1 MSDTKSTDDKT
12 LGVNKKTL
20 TLKRPGV
27 EQSTV
32 RQNFSHGRTKSV
44 VVETKKRK
52 FSLPD
57 QKPEV
62 TPPAAPV
69 QAPASAAPAPAPSAP
84 VARPTAAPQPA
95 PAPVQT
101 TAPSTPA
108 PAPRPA
114 APAPS
119 APAPSAS
126 ASARPAAPAQSQRPA
141 QQPYRSASPRPND
154 RSGMVLNTLSTAELE
169 ARRKALE
176 GSKVRDAEDR
186 ARAAVEAARRAEE
199 DALRA
204 KEREES
210 ARRQSEEEER
220 LRKEAEAKHRSEEE
234 ARKRQPETAAKAT
247 EEASAPKGAVRKVA
261 AEEEEERRAS
271 PAGARR
277 GNSSAAPAK
286 PEVRTPKVVKGE
298 DERRRGKL
306 TLGSALNDEGRSRSL
321 SAMRRRQE
329 KFKRGMQQETREKI
343 AREVILPE
351 TITIQELAQRMAE
364 RSVDVIKYLMKEGQM
379 MKAGDLI
386 DADMAQLIAEEF
398 GHTVRRVAESD
409 VEEGI
414 FNVQDDQTSFVSRP
428 PVVTIMGHVDHGK
441 TSLLDAIRK
450 ANVVSGEAGG
460 ITQHIGAYQV
470 EQNGH
475 KITFIDTPGHA
486 AFTAMRARGAQAT
499 DIAILVVA
507 ADDSVMPQT
516 IESINHAKAAGVP
529 IIVAINKID
538 KPSADPQKVRNG
550 LLQHEVFVET
560 MGGETLDVE
569 VSAKT
574 GLGLDKLLEAILLQ
588 AEVLDLKADPT
599 RTAEGVVIE
608 AKLDRGRGSVA
619 TVLVQKGT
627 LRPGDIIVA
636 GSEWGRVRALVN
648 DRGENL
654 KDAGPAMPVEV
665 LGLGGPP
672 QAGDRFAV
680 VENEAKA
687 REISEYRT
695 RLAREKVVARQA
707 GSRGSLEQMMSQLQ
721 VTGLKEFPLLI
732 KGDVQGSIEAIAGAL
747 DKLGTD
753 EVRARIIH
761 SGAGGITESDIALA
775 EASNAAIIGFNVRA
789 NKQAR
794 DLAEREG
801 IEIRYYNIIYDL
813 VDDVKAAMSGLL
825 SPERRETFLGNAEI
839 LEVFNIT
846 KVGKVA
852 GCRVTEGKVERGAG
866 VRLIRDNVV
875 IHEGKLKTL
884 KRFKDEVSEVPAG
897 QECGMAFE
905 NYDDIRAGDTIEAF
919 RVEHITRTL

>member
-52 FSLPD
+52 FNLPD
-57 QKPEV
+57 HKPEV
-62 TPPAAPV
+62 APPAA
-69 QAPASAAPAPAPSAP
+69 APTPSPAPTQ
-84 VARPTAAPQPA
+84 VRPAAQPA
-95 PAPVQT
+95 PAPV
-101 TAPSTPA
+101 SA
-108 PAPRPA
+108 PAAVPRPA
-114 APAPS
+114 ATA
-119 APAPSAS
+119 APAPA
-126 ASARPAAPAQSQRPA
+126 AAQPGVRPAQPQQRPSG
-141 QQPYRSASPRPND
+141 QQPYRPSGQRPSD
-154 RSGMVLNTLSTAELE
+154 RSGMVLNTLSSAELE

-176 GSKVRDAEDR
+176 GSKARDAEDR
-186 ARAAVEAARRAEE
+186 AKAALEASRRAEE
-199 DALRA
+199 EALRA
-204 KEREES
+204 KEREDS
-210 ARRQSEEEER
+210 ARRQAEEEER
-220 LRKEAEAKHRSEEE
+220 IRKEAEAKQKAEEE
-234 ARKRQPETAAKAT
+234 SRKRQPELKTADDAAKA
-247 EEASAPKGAVRKVA
+247 PVRKA
-261 AEEEEERRAS
+261 NASDEEDERRG
-271 PAGARR
+271 PAGVRR
-277 GNSSAAPAK
+277 GGGATPVK
-286 PEVRTPKVVKGE
+286 PEVRAPKVVKGE

-306 TLGSALNDEGRSRSL
+306 TLGSALDDEGRNRSL

-364 RSVDVIKYLMKEGQM
+364 RSVDVIKFLMKEGQM
-379 MKAGDLI
+379 MKPGDLI
-386 DADMAQLIAEEF
+386 DADTAQLIAEEF

-414 FNVQDDQTSFVSRP
+414 FNVQDDAAALEPRP

-441 TSLLDAIRK
+441 TSLLDAIRQ

-470 EQNGH
+470 EQNGQ

-516 IESINHAKAAGVP
+516 IESINHAKAAHVP

-550 LLQHEVFVET
+550 LLQHEVFVES

-574 GLGLDKLLEAILLQ
+574 GAGLDKLLETILLQ
-588 AEVLDLKADPT
+588 AEILDLRADPH

-608 AKLDRGRGSVA
+608 AKLERGRGSVA

-627 LRPGDIIVA
+627 LHPGDIIVA

-648 DRGENL
+648 DRGENM
-654 KDAGPAMPVEV
+654 KEAGPATPVEV
-665 LGLGGPP
+665 LGLQGPP

-695 RLAREKVVARQA
+695 RLAREKAVAKQA

-721 VTGLKEFPLLI
+721 VSGQKEFPLLI

-753 EVRARIIH
+753 EVRARVIH

-919 RVEHITRTL
+919 RVEHVTRTL